1 MKDKS
6 KKRLSLGG
14 IRGFIEDK
22 TALPSDIL
30 EGEFSMEIRERRA
43 RYMCGCRRI
52 IKYSPF
58 EMIMAAKGFEVRIR
72 GEGLI
77 CTSYN
82 CGAITVEGE
91 IAGVDLADWEDGE

>member
-1 MKDKS
+1 MKEKS
-6 KKRLSLGG
+6 KKRLTFGG
-14 IRGFIEDK
+14 IKDFIEEK

-30 EGEFSMEIRERRA
+30 EGEFSVEIRERRTL
-43 RYMCGCRRI
+43 YMRGCRRI
-52 IKYSPF
+52 TKYSPD

-82 CGAITVEGE
+82 CGAVTVEGD
-91 IAGVDLADWEDGE
+91 IYGVDLANWEDCQ

>member
-6 KKRLSLGG
+6 KNGRGFGG
-14 IRGFIEDK
+14 IKKFIEDK
-22 TALPSDIL
+22 TELPSDIL
-30 EGEFSMEIRERRA
+30 EGEFSAEIRERGVL
-43 RYMCGCRRI
+43 YMRGCRRI
-52 IKYSPF
+52 IKYSPN
-58 EMIMAAKGFEVRIR
+58 EMIMAARGFEVRIR

-91 IAGVDLADWEDGE
+91 IFGVDLANWGECE